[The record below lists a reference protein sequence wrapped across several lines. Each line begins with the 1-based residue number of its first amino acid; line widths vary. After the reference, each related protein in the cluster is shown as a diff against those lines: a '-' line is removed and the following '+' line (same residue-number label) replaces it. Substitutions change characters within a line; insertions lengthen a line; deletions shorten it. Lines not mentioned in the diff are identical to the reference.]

1 MQCGGFCKTELTPEY
16 RMALNTKRN
25 EIETQLEKAFDQ
37 FETLEVKH
45 QVVAGMNLIF
55 RIKTQ
60 KEGEECIFVKLFR
73 DLQGVVHLVDIHSNK
88 SLSDELVMIIPDT

>member
-1 MQCGGFCKTELTPEY
+1 MQCGGFCKTELTHEH
-16 RMALNTKRN
+16 RMALHTKRN
-25 EIETQLEKAFDQ
+25 EIETQLVKAHDH

-45 QVVAGMNLIF
+45 QIVAGMNLIF

-73 DLQGVVHLVDIHSNK
+73 DLQGDVHLVDIHSNK
-88 SLSDELVMIIPDT
+88 SLSDELIML